1 MDDLHERE
9 LPSDKRPS
17 HNRAVKLE
25 WATIVFFAS
34 AVTVIYLTLG
44 SSQAMKAAWAED
56 ILAFVPPIAFLIAAR
71 VRYRGPDEE
80 HPYGYHRAVSIAYL
94 TSSVALLVL
103 GLLILYDSISKLVA
117 FEHPPIGL
125 VEVAGQPV
133 WQGWLMIGALAYTM
147 FPAVILGRLK
157 IPLARELNDKV
168 LFADAEMNKAD
179 WMTAGAA
186 IVGILGIRAGLWWA
200 DAVAASFISFE
211 IVRDGARNLRAAT
224 GALMDKRPHLV
235 DDSAVDPLPAR
246 LATEVKKLSWVKDAR
261 VRMREEGHVFYGEV
275 FVVPR
280 DARNL
285 PARIRAAE
293 RELMQID
300 WRLYDLVIS
309 PVPDLEE
316 PQEEGEREVT
326 ESRHGRT

>member
-1 MDDLHERE
+1 MKDMHERE
-9 LPSDKRPS
+9 LPRNKRPA
-17 HNRAVKLE
+17 HRRAVKLE
-25 WATIVFFAS
+25 WATILFFAS
-34 AVTVIYLTLG
+34 AVTAIYLTMAG
-44 SSQAMKAAWAED
+44 SQAMKAAWVED
-56 ILAFVPPIAFLIAAR
+56 LLAFVPPIAFLIAAR
-71 VRYRGPDEE
+71 IRYRGPNHEY
-80 HPYGYHRAVSIAYL
+80 PYGYHRVVAIAFL
-94 TSSVALLVL
+94 TAALALLVL
-103 GLLILYDSISKLVA
+103 GLVILYDSVTKLIA

-125 VEVAGQPV
+125 VEVAGNPV
-133 WQGWLMIGALAYTM
+133 WQGWVMIAALAYTM

-186 IVGILGIRAGLWWA
+186 IIGILGIGIGWWWA
-200 DAVAASFISFE
+200 DGVAATFISVE
-211 IVRDGARNLRAAT
+211 IVRDGVRTVRAAV
-224 GALMDKRPHLV
+224 GSLMDKRPHLV
-235 DDSAVDPLPAR
+235 DDSAADPLPERLSTAAR
-246 LATEVKKLSWVKDAR
+246 KLPWVRDAR

-285 PARIRAAE
+285 LTRIRDAE

-316 PQEEGEREVT
+316 PQEEGEREAT
-326 ESRHGRT
+326 QT